1 MDFSFKTIGEFNDYF
16 NTELKCYEYLED
28 KWWGGV
34 PRCPHCGNEKYYSV
48 KSRTKF
54 DVPTYRCSV
63 RACGIPYTVKTG
75 SIFEGTKVELRKWFQ
90 AMYEL
95 VTSKKGISSVELST
109 RIGVSQKCAWFMNHR
124 IREML
129 GVSCTDDEPMG
140 EGGQVVEIDETYVGG
155 KLKNKSIKVRN
166 AHKAGEYNQNTN
178 KTAVMGYVVRGGN
191 LKFEVVHDKRALAQS
206 VVKNISP
213 EAVMITDASSLYTPI
228 SKQFAAHEIIEHN
241 KNKYVRGSIHTNTV
255 EGAFSILD
263 RAIMGVFHFVS
274 AKHLQKYCDEISL
287 KYNGKDVSNSA
298 RFTQVVEGANVK
310 RITYREL
317 TKSV

>member
-1 MDFSFKTIGEFNDYF
+1 MDFSFKTIGEFNDHF
-16 NTELKCYEYLED
+16 NTEAKCYEYLEL

-63 RACGIPYTVKTG
+63 RSCGIPYTVKTG

-129 GVSCTDDEPMG
+129 GVQYSDDEPMG
-140 EGGQVVEIDETYVGG
+140 EGGQVVEIDETYIGG
-155 KLKNKSIKVRN
+155 KMANMTKSKRK
-166 AHKAGEYNQNTN
+166 AHKEGKTHSQMN
-178 KTAVMGYVVRGGN
+178 KTTVMGYVVRSGELR
-191 LKFEVVHDKRALAQS
+191 LKKIKGREEVTSSMLDNVSKD
-206 VVKNISP
+206 
-213 EAVMITDASSLYTPI
+213 AVIITDTASYYRGLQNIFPNHEMVDH
-228 SKQFAAHEIIEHN
+228 SKEE
-241 KNKYVRGSIHTNTV
+241 YVREGVIHTNTI

-274 AKHLQKYCDEISL
+274 AKHLQKYCDEITL
-287 KYNGKDVSNSA
+287 KYNGRTVSNSE
-298 RFTQVVEGANVK
+298 RFMQVVEGANVK

-317 TKSV
+317 TK